1 MNLVVTHISNGE
13 MMSKKEQ
20 LEIASVLF
28 EMGMSFDVIEAV
40 TKIKAEEY
48 LKEILNS
55 QECKKHR

>member
-1 MNLVVTHISNGE
+1 MN
-13 MMSKKEQ
+13 KKEQ
-20 LEIASVLF
+20 MEIASVLF

-55 QECKKHR
+55 QE